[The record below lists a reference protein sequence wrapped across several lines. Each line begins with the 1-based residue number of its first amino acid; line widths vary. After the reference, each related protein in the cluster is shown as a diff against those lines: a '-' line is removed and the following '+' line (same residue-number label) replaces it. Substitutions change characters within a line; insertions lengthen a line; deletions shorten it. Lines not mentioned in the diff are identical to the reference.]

1 MSMVRLEMSEDELRD
16 LLTRIYHE
24 TEYYIDKKD
33 PIIIEYLMHKII
45 LRQFADQQGKV
56 LGHFAD
62 TFLPYLREADE
73 KFESKKVAFTEYAE
87 TKQKEVLASITST
100 YHKQINATTTSA
112 CERILDSLKIMI
124 AHLYEQERDLLSRI
138 KDEHRSFEATAEWF
152 AKCLRWTACI
162 LGSSA
167 FLAAMS
173 LIVYLHFFY

>member
-73 KFESKKVAFTEYAE
+73 KFESKKAAFTEYAE
-87 TKQKEVLASITST
+87 TKQKEILKTITEV
-100 YHKQINATTTSA
+100 YHKQINTTTTSA
-112 CERILDSLKIMI
+112 CERILDNLKIMI
-124 AHLYEQERDLLSRI
+124 SHLYKQEEELLSRTQG
-138 KDEHRSFEATAEWF
+138 EHRAFESTAEWF

-162 LGSSA
+162 LGGSV
-167 FLAAMS
+167 FLASMC
-173 LIVYLHFFY
+173 LIVYLHFFH